1 MLDVTMLRKNLPE
14 VVARL
19 KTRNFD
25 FPVEAFTEL
34 EDRRKN
40 VQQKTEEL
48 QAARNAL
55 SKDIG
60 MKKKAGEDATELL
73 ARAAE
78 IPAQLAELEDELE
91 ETRTKLHDL
100 MLRVPNLPSPTTSMW
115 ALPSVLTSTPLRS
128 SPAPASAS

>member
-48 QAARNAL
+48 QALRNAL

-73 ARAAE
+73 AKAAA
-78 IPAQLAELEDELE
+78 IPAELAELQSELDETLE
-91 ETRTKLHDL
+91 KLHDL
-100 MLRVPNLPSPTTSMW
+100 LPLAHDADRQGRNRERRGSP
-115 ALPSVLTSTPLRS
+115 LGY
-128 SPAPASAS
+128 PAHL